1 MRRPVGATG
10 TGARA
15 DREFTIESRSQARM
29 VLRRFLQHRAAVISG
44 VLLLLAILV
53 ALVGGR
59 FWKYSYDEFLSVDE
73 LSQPPSLA
81 HPMGTTS
88 VGPRLVRQVLR
99 GAQKSVQIA
108 LTVAF
113 VSTTIGTLIGAFAGF
128 YRGGHGLGR

>member
-1 MRRPVGATG
+1 
-10 TGARA
+10 
-15 DREFTIESRSQARM
+15 M

-44 VLLLLAILV
+44 VLLILAILV

-73 LSQPPSLA
+73 LSQPPSLE

-88 VGPRLVRQVLR
+88 AGRDSFAQVLR

-108 LTVAF
+108 LTGRVRVDHHRHADRRASPG
-113 VSTTIGTLIGAFAGF
+113 STAASWT
-128 YRGGHGLGR
+128 RS